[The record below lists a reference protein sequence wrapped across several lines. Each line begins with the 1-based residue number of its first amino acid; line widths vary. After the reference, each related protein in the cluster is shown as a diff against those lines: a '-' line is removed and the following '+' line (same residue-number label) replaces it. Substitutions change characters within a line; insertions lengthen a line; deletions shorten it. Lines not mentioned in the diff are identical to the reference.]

1 MHIVF
6 LVHYFPVKGKATGGA
21 ANYVANIAKVMAD
34 KGHFVEVITESE
46 EKETFEWNN
55 IVVHK
60 IRATIG
66 FHDTGKQMSTY
77 KKLLKNV
84 CRSYWYNKEVAK
96 IHKNNKI
103 DIIQS
108 VNSYGLAFL
117 RKKNI
122 PYLIRLSDYPALWS
136 GANRSEFDFN
146 KCVASRRLDEEIQ
159 FIALKKADALV
170 VPSAL
175 VQKLI
180 NDRIGIEPH
189 LVESPVLIA
198 EDENINFKE
207 NFESDQY
214 FLTYSELNY
223 RKEIHI
229 IAQIIDKLL
238 EQYPN
243 MKYVV
248 CGRDKL
254 ILYENKYILV
264 SELFKLFVTKH
275 ANRFIFMGEI
285 SNRTRMFSI
294 IKHAKLC
301 ILPTRV
307 DNLPNTCLEAMALGK
322 IVVSSTSHYG
332 TSVEQLIID
341 GYNGLLSQVDDVESL
356 YQKILYAMQL
366 PEADK
371 ELIQNR
377 AMERVKALTPQKT
390 YIKMMEIYEETIEHF
405 NQYLWY

>member
-1 MHIVF
+1 M
-6 LVHYFPVKGKATGGA
+6 
-21 ANYVANIAKVMAD
+21 
-34 KGHFVEVITESE
+34 
-46 EKETFEWNN
+46 
-55 IVVHK
+55 
-60 IRATIG
+60 
-66 FHDTGKQMSTY
+66 
-77 KKLLKNV
+77 
-84 CRSYWYNKEVAK
+84 
-96 IHKNNKI
+96 
-103 DIIQS
+103 
-108 VNSYGLAFL
+108 
-117 RKKNI
+117 
-122 PYLIRLSDYPALWS
+122 
-136 GANRSEFDFN
+136 
-146 KCVASRRLDEEIQ
+146 
-159 FIALKKADALV
+159 
-170 VPSAL
+170 

>member
-1 MHIVF
+1 MGF

>member
-285 SNRTRMFSI
+285 SNRNRMFSI

-390 YIKMMEIYEETIEHF
+390 YIKMMNIYEETIEQFKHD
-405 NQYLWY
+405 

>member
-1 MHIVF
+1 M
-6 LVHYFPVKGKATGGA
+6 
-21 ANYVANIAKVMAD
+21 
-34 KGHFVEVITESE
+34 
-46 EKETFEWNN
+46 
-55 IVVHK
+55 
-60 IRATIG
+60 
-66 FHDTGKQMSTY
+66 
-77 KKLLKNV
+77 
-84 CRSYWYNKEVAK
+84 
-96 IHKNNKI
+96 
-103 DIIQS
+103 
-108 VNSYGLAFL
+108 
-117 RKKNI
+117 
-122 PYLIRLSDYPALWS
+122 IRLSDYPALWS

>member
-390 YIKMMEIYEETIEHF
+390 YIKMMNIYEETIEQFKHD
-405 NQYLWY
+405 